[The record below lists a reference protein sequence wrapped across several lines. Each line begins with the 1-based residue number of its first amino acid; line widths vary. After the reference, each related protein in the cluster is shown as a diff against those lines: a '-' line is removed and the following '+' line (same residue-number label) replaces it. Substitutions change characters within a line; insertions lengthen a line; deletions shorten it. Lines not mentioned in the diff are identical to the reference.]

1 MSRLFKMGVHYYI
14 IGLVILS
21 FGIALAVESM
31 LGTSP
36 FDALLVGLYRTFG
49 LTIGSWEVVVGFV
62 MIVGNALAERK
73 RPEYFAFITSLIT
86 GIGIDSWLVVLRLFD
101 ITNSVFMQWF
111 YLLFSLLFT
120 ALGIS
125 FYLQS
130 NIAPNPMDRSMLII
144 AELTGWNL
152 TYSRLAIG
160 VLLIIIAFFFSGAI
174 GIGTLLNAV
183 FVGVI
188 INLLLPFVS
197 KLPKPYEKKDK
208 SPVSK
213 SS

>member
-1 MSRLFKMGVHYYI
+1 MIQSSVKRSYHRKNRAYVIMGKVFFRRRLSVTTLQNGCALLYHRTCDF
-14 IGLVILS
+14 S

-73 RPEYFAFITSLIT
+73 MPEYFAFITSLIT
-86 GIGIDSWLVVLRLFD
+86 GIGIDSWLVILRLFD
-101 ITNSVFMQWF
+101 ITNSGLVQWI
-111 YLLFSLLFT
+111 YLLFSLIFS

-125 FYLQS
+125 FYLHS

-144 AELTGWNL
+144 
-152 TYSRLAIG
+152 
-160 VLLIIIAFFFSGAI
+160 
-174 GIGTLLNAV
+174 
-183 FVGVI
+183 
-188 INLLLPFVS
+188 
-197 KLPKPYEKKDK
+197 
-208 SPVSK
+208 
-213 SS
+213 

>member
-86 GIGIDSWLVVLRLFD
+86 GIGIDSWLVILRLFD
-101 ITNSVFMQWF
+101 ITNSGLVQWI

-160 VLLIIIAFFFSGAI
+160 VLLIIVAFFFSGAI

-188 INLLLPFVS
+188 INLLLPLVS
-197 KLPKPYEKKDK
+197 KLPKPYETKDR
-208 SPVSK
+208 SSISK

>member
-86 GIGIDSWLVVLRLFD
+86 GIGIDSWLVILRLFD
-101 ITNSVFMQWF
+101 ITNSGLVQWI
-111 YLLFSLLFT
+111 YLLFSLT
-120 ALGIS
+120 
-125 FYLQS
+125 
-130 NIAPNPMDRSMLII
+130 
-144 AELTGWNL
+144 
-152 TYSRLAIG
+152 
-160 VLLIIIAFFFSGAI
+160 
-174 GIGTLLNAV
+174 
-183 FVGVI
+183 
-188 INLLLPFVS
+188 
-197 KLPKPYEKKDK
+197 K
-208 SPVSK
+208 
-213 SS
+213 

>member
-86 GIGIDSWLVVLRLFD
+86 GIGIDSWLVILRLFD
-101 ITNSVFMQWF
+101 ITNSGLVQWI
-111 YLLFSLLFT
+111 YLLFSLIFT

-152 TYSRLAIG
+152 TYSR
-160 VLLIIIAFFFSGAI
+160 I

-188 INLLLPFVS
+188 INLLLPLVS
-197 KLPKPYEKKDK
+197 KLPKPYETKDR
-208 SPVSK
+208 SSISK

>member
-1 MSRLFKMGVHYYI
+1 MGVHYYI

-86 GIGIDSWLVVLRLFD
+86 GIGIDSWLVILRLFD
-101 ITNSVFMQWF
+101 ITNSGR
-111 YLLFSLLFT
+111 SEEHT
-120 ALGIS
+120 S
-125 FYLQS
+125 ELQS
-130 NIAPNPMDRSMLII
+130 RFDIVCR
-144 AELTGWNL
+144 
-152 TYSRLAIG
+152 
-160 VLLIIIAFFFSGAI
+160 
-174 GIGTLLNAV
+174 
-183 FVGVI
+183 
-188 INLLLPFVS
+188 LLL
-197 KLPKPYEKKDK
+197 EKKK
-208 SPVSK
+208 Y
-213 SS
+213 